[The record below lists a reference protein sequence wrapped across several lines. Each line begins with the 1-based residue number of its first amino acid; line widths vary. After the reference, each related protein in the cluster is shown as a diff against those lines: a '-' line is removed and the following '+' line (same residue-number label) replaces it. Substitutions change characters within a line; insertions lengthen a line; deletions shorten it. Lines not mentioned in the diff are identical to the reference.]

1 MKKPLVTLFALTVAL
16 LISACSSKPTSETP
30 TTAESNRRASPND
43 GRYQQEHDSKPSR
56 LPTLLEMTDP
66 TPKAE
71 ALSRGGNNPYN
82 IFGQDYLPLAHLTE
96 HEEIGIA
103 SWYGNK
109 FHGHLTSNGETY
121 NMFGMTAAHKTLPL
135 PSYVRV
141 TNLDT
146 NQSAIVR
153 VNDRGPFH
161 QDRVIDLSY
170 SAAYKIGM
178 LQRGTARVKVELL
191 KSPAMLAQQQGIPMQ
206 RTTIPEAGAPRRSNE
221 LLDRQC
227 YIQLFAISDS
237 NRARQL
243 QQQITNQWS
252 VPTEIR
258 SGNGLHRVLIGPTA
272 DNQLAKQWLN
282 QFRTGSYPQA
292 FFVDGNQ
299 CG

>member
-1 MKKPLVTLFALTVAL
+1 MTKLRLSLITLLAAATLA
-16 LISACSSKPTSETP
+16 ACSSKPSAPGTP
-30 TTAESNRRASPND
+30 AAKPPSMVSPNA
-43 GRYQQEHDSKPSR
+43 GRYRDETDSKPTR

-66 TPKAE
+66 VPKAE
-71 ALSRGGNNPYN
+71 PLSRGGNNPYN
-82 IFGQDYLPLAHLTE
+82 IFGQDYLPLQQLTE
-96 HEEIGIA
+96 HTEVGIA

-109 FHGHLTSNGETY
+109 FHGYHTSNGEVY
-121 NMFGMTAAHKTLPL
+121 NMFAMTAAHKTLPL

-141 TNLDT
+141 TNLDN

-161 QDRVIDLSY
+161 QDRIIDLSY
-170 SAAYKIGM
+170 SAAHKIGM

-191 KSPAMLAQQQGIPMQ
+191 KSPAMLAQQQQVIPMQ
-206 RTTIPEAGAPRRSNE
+206 RAPELSTSSRLA
-221 LLDRQC
+221 RQC
-227 YIQLFAISDS
+227 YIQLFAISDN

-243 QQQITNQWS
+243 QQQIASQWS

-258 SGNGLHRVLIGPTA
+258 SGNGLHRLLIGPTA
-272 DNQLAKQWLN
+272 DTQLAQQWLN